1 MNIPKLKK
9 IKTKKNYHGIP
20 LEDDYSWVDQ
30 PNILE
35 VLKDPKKL
43 DPEVKDYIESNNKF
57 TENYFKDV
65 KNLQKDLFNEIKG
78 KIKLDDTGLKYKD
91 KRYFYWSKT
100 EAKGNYGKRMR
111 QLIDGSKPEEIFFDG
126 DVEKKKSGSEYFG
139 VGVVSTSYCDNFI
152 AYSLDLK
159 GSEYY
164 TIYLRDLRTGKN
176 ERDLIENTSGS
187 ITWSLDSK
195 SFFYSKLDEYH
206 RPRQIFKHV
215 IGTSSD
221 QDQLIFEEKDETFTC
236 GIGITSDEK
245 YFIIG
250 TSDHITTEEYFFPT
264 DAKEIKPMLFQKRK
278 KDVRYS
284 IDSWQG
290 YFYVHTNE
298 EARDYKVLRCKTDQ
312 INKLEV
318 FIPSKKETVI
328 GGLEF
333 LDNYILRSEKSDAIP
348 KLYVRNIKTNK
359 EEEIKV
365 SDEAIGVPGVSL
377 MQRDTN
383 TTMIRVGWE
392 SMATPGRVYEYDII
406 SKEKKLV
413 KETEIPSGH
422 DPNKYIVERI
432 KAESHDGQMIPI
444 SLVRL
449 KTAKQDGSS
458 KILLYAYGAYKHSIS
473 PSFSAS
479 RFCLVDRGITFA
491 IAHVRGGGDL
501 GDKHHEKGK
510 KKFKKNTFLDYIAC
524 ANHLIEQRYTHKGG
538 ICFYGG
544 SAGGLTGGAVANM
557 KPDLFFGMLLLVPFV
572 DTMTTMLNEKL
583 PLTPGEWEMWGNP
596 IKSKEYFEYI
606 LSYSPY
612 NNLDRKDYPPMLI
625 TTSLFD
631 NRVLYSEPVKYIA
644 KLRDK
649 KSDNNIQLLKCKME
663 AAGHGGM
670 SGRDNAITELA
681 EEYSFILKSA
691 KILNNNLKK

>member
-1 MNIPKLKK
+1 MNIPKLRKN
-9 IKTKKNYHGIP
+9 KTKKNYHGIT

-43 DPEVKDYIESNNKF
+43 DTEVKDYIEANNEI

-65 KNLQKDLFNEIKG
+65 KDFQKHLFNEIKG

-91 KRYFYWSKT
+91 KKYYYWTKT

-111 QLIDGSKPEEIFFDG
+111 QLIDGSKTEEIFFDG
-126 DVEKKKSGSEYFG
+126 DLEKKKSGSEYFG
-139 VGVVSTSYCDNFI
+139 VGTVSTSYCDNFI

-176 ERDLIENTSGS
+176 EKDIIENTSGS
-187 ITWSLDSK
+187 VTWSLDNK
-195 SFFYSKLDEYH
+195 SFFYSKLDKYH

-215 IGTSSD
+215 IGTSSN

-264 DAKEIKPMLFQKRK
+264 DAKEINLTLFRKRK
-278 KDVRYS
+278 NDVRYS

-290 YFYVHTNE
+290 FFYVHTNE
-298 EARDYKVLRCKTDQ
+298 EARDYKVLRCKNDQ

-318 FIPSKKETVI
+318 FLPPKEETVI

-333 LDNYILRSEKSDAIP
+333 LDDYILRSEKSDAIT
-348 KLYVRNIKTNK
+348 KLYVRDIKTNK

-365 SDEAIGVPGVSL
+365 SDEAIGVPGISL

-392 SMATPGRVYEYDII
+392 SMATPGRVYEYDIV

-413 KETEIPSGH
+413 KEIEIPSGH
-422 DPNKYIVERI
+422 DANKYIVERI

-449 KTAKQDGSS
+449 KTAKQDGNS

-479 RFCLVDRGITFA
+479 RFCLIDRGITFA

-524 ANHLIEQRYTHKGG
+524 ANHLIEQRYTYKGG

-557 KPDLFFGMLLLVPFV
+557 APDLFFGMLLLVPFV

-606 LSYSPY
+606 LSYAPY
-612 NNLDRKDYPPMLI
+612 NNLDKKDYPPMLI

-691 KILNNNLKK
+691 KILK

>member
-1 MNIPKLKK
+1 MNIPKLRKN
-9 IKTKKNYHGIP
+9 KTKKNYHGIT

-43 DPEVKDYIESNNKF
+43 DTEVKDYIEANNEI
-57 TENYFKDV
+57 TEDYFKDV
-65 KNLQKDLFNEIKG
+65 KDFQKNLFNEIKG

-91 KRYFYWSKT
+91 KKYYYWTKT

-126 DVEKKKSGSEYFG
+126 DLEKKKSGSEYFG
-139 VGVVSTSYCDNFI
+139 VGTVSTSYCDNFI

-176 ERDLIENTSGS
+176 EKDIIENTSGS
-187 ITWSLDSK
+187 VTWSLDNK
-195 SFFYSKLDEYH
+195 SFFYSKLDKYH

-215 IGTSSD
+215 IGTSSN

-264 DAKEIKPMLFQKRK
+264 DAKEINLTLFQKRK
-278 KDVRYS
+278 NDVRYS

-290 YFYVHTNE
+290 FFYVHTNE
-298 EARDYKVLRCKTDQ
+298 EARDYKVLRCKNDQ

-318 FIPSKKETVI
+318 FLPPKEETVI

-333 LDNYILRSEKSDAIP
+333 LDDYILRSEKSDAIT
-348 KLYVRNIKTNK
+348 KLYVRDIKTNK

-365 SDEAIGVPGVSL
+365 SDEAIGVPGISL

-392 SMATPGRVYEYDII
+392 SMATPGRVYEYDIV

-413 KETEIPSGH
+413 KEIEIPSGH
-422 DPNKYIVERI
+422 DANKYIVERI

-449 KTAKQDGSS
+449 KTAKQDGNS

-479 RFCLVDRGITFA
+479 RFCLIDRGITFA

-524 ANHLIEQRYTHKGG
+524 ANHLIEQRYTYKGG

-557 KPDLFFGMLLLVPFV
+557 APDLFFGMLLLVPFV

-612 NNLDRKDYPPMLI
+612 NNLDKKDYPPMLI

-691 KILNNNLKK
+691 NILK

>member
-1 MNIPKLKK
+1 MSIPKLKK
-9 IKTKKNYHGIP
+9 IKTTKNYHGIP

-43 DPEVKDYIESNNKF
+43 NTEVKDYIEANNKI
-57 TENYFKDV
+57 TEDYFEDV
-65 KNLQKDLFNEIKG
+65 KELQKNLFNEIKG

-91 KRYFYWSKT
+91 KRFYYWAKT

-111 QLIDGSKPEEIFFDG
+111 QLIDGSKPEEVFFDG
-126 DVEKKKSGSEYFG
+126 DLEKKKSGSEYFG
-139 VGVVSTSYCDNFI
+139 VGTVSTSYCDNFI

-176 ERDLIENTSGS
+176 EKDIIENTSGS
-187 ITWSLDSK
+187 VTWALDNK
-195 SFFYSKLDEYH
+195 SFFYSKLDQYH

-215 IGTSSD
+215 LGTSID
-221 QDQLIFEEKDETFTC
+221 QDQLIFEEKDPTFNV

-245 YFIIG
+245 YFTIG

-264 DAKEIKPMLFQKRK
+264 DAKEIKPTLFQKRK
-278 KDVRYS
+278 NDVRYS

-298 EARDYKVLRCKTDQ
+298 EARDYKVLRCKTNQ
-312 INKLEV
+312 IEKLEV
-318 FIPSKKETVI
+318 FIPAKKETII
-328 GGLEF
+328 GGFEF
-333 LDNYILRSEKSDAIP
+333 LDDYILRSEKPYAIP
-348 KLYVRNIKTNK
+348 KLFVRNIKTNK
-359 EEEIKV
+359 EEEIKI
-365 SDEAIGVPGVSL
+365 SDEPIGVPGVSL

-392 SMATPGRVYEYDII
+392 SMATPGRVYEYDIVT
-406 SKEKKLV
+406 KEKKLV

-422 DPNKYIVERI
+422 DPNKYVVERI
-432 KAESHDGQMIPI
+432 KAKSHDGRMVPI
-444 SLVRL
+444 SLIRL
-449 KTAKQDGSS
+449 KDSKQDGKS
-458 KILLYAYGAYKHSIS
+458 KVLLYAYGAYKHSIS

-479 RFCLVDRGITFA
+479 RFCLIDRGITFA
-491 IAHVRGGGDL
+491 IAHIRGGGDM
-501 GDKHHEKGK
+501 GDIWHTEGK
-510 KKFKKNTFLDYIAC
+510 KKLKKNTFFDYVAC
-524 ANHLIEQRYTHKGG
+524 ANHLIEQRYTYKGG

-544 SAGGLTGGAVANM
+544 SAGGLTGSGVANIA
-557 KPDLFFGMLLLVPFV
+557 PELFFSMLLLVPFV
-572 DTMTTMLNEKL
+572 DVMTTMLNEKL

-596 IKSKEYFEYI
+596 IESKEYFEYI

-612 NNLDRKDYPPMLI
+612 NNLEKKDYPPMLV

-644 KLRDK
+644 KLRDLK
-649 KSDNNIQLLKCKME
+649 TDNNNQLLKCKME

-691 KILNNNLKK
+691 KILK

>member
-1 MNIPKLKK
+1 MNIPKLRKN
-9 IKTKKNYHGIP
+9 KTKKNYHGIT

-43 DPEVKDYIESNNKF
+43 DTEVKDYIEANNEI

-65 KNLQKDLFNEIKG
+65 KDFQKHLFNEIKG

-91 KRYFYWSKT
+91 KKYYYWTKT
-100 EAKGNYGKRMR
+100 ETKGNYGKRMR

-126 DVEKKKSGSEYFG
+126 DLEKKKSGSEYFG
-139 VGVVSTSYCDNFI
+139 VGTVSTSYCDNFI

-176 ERDLIENTSGS
+176 EKDIIENTSGS
-187 ITWSLDSK
+187 VTWSLDNK
-195 SFFYSKLDEYH
+195 SFFYSKLDKYH

-215 IGTSSD
+215 IGTSSN

-264 DAKEIKPMLFQKRK
+264 DAKEINLTLFQKRK
-278 KDVRYS
+278 NDIRYS

-290 YFYVHTNE
+290 FFYVHTNE
-298 EARDYKVLRCKTDQ
+298 EARDYKVLRCKNDQ

-318 FIPSKKETVI
+318 FLPPKEETVI

-333 LDNYILRSEKSDAIP
+333 LDGYILRSEKSDAIT
-348 KLYVRNIKTNK
+348 KLYVRDIKTNK

-365 SDEAIGVPGVSL
+365 SDEAIGVPGISL
-377 MQRDTN
+377 MQKDTN

-392 SMATPGRVYEYDII
+392 SMATPGRVYEYDIV

-413 KETEIPSGH
+413 KEIEIPSGH
-422 DPNKYIVERI
+422 DANKYIVERI

-449 KTAKQDGSS
+449 KTAKQDGNS

-479 RFCLVDRGITFA
+479 RFCLIDRGITFA

-524 ANHLIEQRYTHKGG
+524 ANHLIEQRYTYKGG

-557 KPDLFFGMLLLVPFV
+557 APDLFFGMLLLVPFV

-612 NNLDRKDYPPMLI
+612 NNLDKKDYPPMLI

-691 KILNNNLKK
+691 NILK